1 MAKLKV
7 VARVTRRAK
16 EQALKLG
23 LTVCAAGRNSASC
36 LPAWDGVTE
45 RQLLSLSLYL
55 DVPVRDRSSV
65 STSCCNNTS
74 TMLL

>member
-45 RQLLSLSLYL
+45 RQLLSLSLSGCSGE
-55 DVPVRDRSSV
+55 RSIQ
-65 STSCCNNTS
+65 CIDF
-74 TMLL
+74 MLQ